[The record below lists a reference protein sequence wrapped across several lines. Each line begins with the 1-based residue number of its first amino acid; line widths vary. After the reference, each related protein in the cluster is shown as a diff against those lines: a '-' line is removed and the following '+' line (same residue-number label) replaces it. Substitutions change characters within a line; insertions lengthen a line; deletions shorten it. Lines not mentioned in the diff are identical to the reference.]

1 MRFADRVV
9 VITGG
14 AGGIGRATA
23 TKFAS
28 EGASVVIAD
37 LDVDAARAV
46 AESITRAGG
55 SALATGADVTRY
67 GDVEAVIAL
76 ATSRYGHLDV
86 LFNNAGTVVH
96 KPLLDHSPDDFEAV
110 VRVNQLG
117 VFNGILAA
125 ARALRDRRMP
135 GCIINTVSVFAYV
148 ATSGM
153 IGYHAAKGAVRAMT
167 QAAALEL
174 APLGIRVVG
183 VAPGAVETPLL
194 DPARQA
200 GFDREIARRHMRRH
214 LIDPGRVADVVLFL
228 ASPEADAINGTVVLV
243 DDGYV
248 AFK

>member
-1 MRFADRVV
+1 MRFANRVI

-23 TKFAS
+23 TRFAS

-37 LDVDAARAV
+37 LHADAARAV
-46 AESITRAGG
+46 AEAITRDGG
-55 SALATGADVTRY
+55 TATFVGADVTRY
-67 GDVEAVIAL
+67 EDVERVVAL
-76 ATSRYGHLDV
+76 ATSRYGGLDV

-96 KPLLDHSPDDFEAV
+96 KPLLDHSAADFDAV
-110 VRVNQLG
+110 VRVNQHG

-125 ARALRDRRMP
+125 ARALRDRRTP

-194 DPARQA
+194 DSARQA
-200 GFDREIARRHMRRH
+200 GFEREIARRHMRRRM
-214 LIDPGRVADVVLFL
+214 IDPARVADVVLFL

>member
-1 MRFADRVV
+1 VRFAERVV

-14 AGGIGRATA
+14 AGGIGRASA

-28 EGASVVIAD
+28 EGARVVIAD
-37 LDVDAARAV
+37 LDADAAHAAADAIVREGGTAV
-46 AESITRAGG
+46 
-55 SALATGADVTRY
+55 SAAADVTRY
-67 GDVEAVIAL
+67 EDVERVIAL
-76 ATSRYGHLDV
+76 ATSRYGALDV
-86 LFNNAGTVVH
+86 LFNNAGAVVH
-96 KPLLDHSPDDFEAV
+96 KPLLDHEPGDFDAV
-110 VRVNQLG
+110 VRVNQHG

-125 ARALRDRRMP
+125 ARALRDRRAT
-135 GCIINTVSVFAYV
+135 GCIINMVSVFAYV

-183 VAPGAVETPLL
+183 VAPGAVETALL
-194 DPARQA
+194 EPARVA
-200 GFDREIARRHMRRH
+200 GFEREIARRHMRRRT
-214 LIDPGRVADVVLFL
+214 IDPARVADVVLFL

-248 AFK
+248 SFK

>member
-1 MRFADRVV
+1 VRFADRVV

-23 TKFAS
+23 TRFAS
-28 EGASVVIAD
+28 EGARVVIAD
-37 LDVDAARAV
+37 LDADAAHAAADAIVREGGTAV
-46 AESITRAGG
+46 SV
-55 SALATGADVTRY
+55 GADVTRY
-67 GDVEAVIAL
+67 EEVERVIAL
-76 ATSRYGHLDV
+76 ATSRYGGLDV
-86 LFNNAGTVVH
+86 LFNNAGAVVH
-96 KPLLDHSPDDFEAV
+96 KPLLDHDPDDFDAV
-110 VRVNQLG
+110 VRVNQHG

-125 ARALRDRRMP
+125 GRALRDRRTS
-135 GCIINTVSVFAYV
+135 GCIINMVSVFAYV

-183 VAPGAVETPLL
+183 VAPGAVDTTLL
-194 DPARQA
+194 EPARLA
-200 GFDREIARRHMRRH
+200 GLDREIARRHMRRRT
-214 LIDPGRVADVVLFL
+214 IDPARVADVVLFL

-248 AFK
+248 SFK